1 MLTLGKLEQTLEARL
16 FYAKSGVRSPGVIN
30 HETPRFR
37 RKNAADLR
45 KLIEFALNLRNELA
59 ITHHVEQAFSSRPA
73 DIIRA
78 PSNQI
83 DANAC
88 DAVFDEPIN
97 LGFRNIRL
105 DDGDTAKPFGVA
117 RERIE
122 GDRIVGLIPRHWCHY
137 EAVGNA
143 MRVEDIDELLDR
155 RRLMRCRQI
164 DRIFAVGKSIRIQ
177 NVEVTIG
184 FHDYGN
190 VT

>member
-16 FYAKSGVRSPGVIN
+16 FYAKSGVGPPGVIN
-30 HETPRFR
+30 HENPRFR
-37 RKNAADLR
+37 RKNVADLC
-45 KLIEFALNLRNELA
+45 KLIEFALNLRNEVA

-78 PSNQI
+78 ASNQI

-88 DAVFDEPIN
+88 DTVFDEPIN

-105 DDGDTAKPFGVA
+105 DDGDAAKPFGVA

-122 GDRIVGLIPRHWCHY
+122 GDRIVGLIPRHWRHN

-143 MRVEDIDELLDR
+143 MCVEDIDELLDR